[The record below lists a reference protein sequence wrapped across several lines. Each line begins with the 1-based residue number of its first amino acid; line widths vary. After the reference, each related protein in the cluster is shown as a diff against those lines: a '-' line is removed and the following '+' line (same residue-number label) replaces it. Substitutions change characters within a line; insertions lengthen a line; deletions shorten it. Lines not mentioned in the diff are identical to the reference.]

1 MSEPAPR
8 GASPLAGLTVL
19 IVEDETIISF
29 LIEDMAL
36 ELGAGE
42 ICHAAGVAEALA
54 FLAERRPDTAIV
66 DVNLG
71 GELAYPV
78 AERLAALG
86 VPFVFA
92 TGYGRQGVSVPPG
105 VAEAVSRRD
114 ASAGDA
120 GGAGAVGSSEF
131 VPYPSVGALGARR
144 SPSWRAGR
152 EPPRPRRPSIFGR
165 RP

>member
-66 DVNLG
+66 DLNLG

-92 TGYGRQGVSVPPG
+92 TGYGRQGVS
-105 VAEAVSRRD
+105 
-114 ASAGDA
+114 AGWDSHP
-120 GGAGAVGSSEF
+120 VLQKPFPVET
-131 VPYPSVGALGARR
+131 LAREM
-144 SPSWRAGR
+144 R
-152 EPPRPRRPSIFGR
+152 EVLAR
-165 RP
+165 